1 MLNTQTHGGEKFIP
15 SAKVRQIFGGI
26 SDMSLW
32 RWRKERGF
40 PSPLRI
46 GGRCYFDIQE
56 VLNWAD
62 SNRQQG

>member
-1 MLNTQTHGGEKFIP
+1 MSNTLNSYEEKFIP
-15 SAKVRQIFGGI
+15 SAKVRLMFGGI

-46 GGRCYFDIQE
+46 GGRNYFDVQE
-56 VLNWAD
+56 VTEWAHCK
-62 SNRQQG
+62 RQQG